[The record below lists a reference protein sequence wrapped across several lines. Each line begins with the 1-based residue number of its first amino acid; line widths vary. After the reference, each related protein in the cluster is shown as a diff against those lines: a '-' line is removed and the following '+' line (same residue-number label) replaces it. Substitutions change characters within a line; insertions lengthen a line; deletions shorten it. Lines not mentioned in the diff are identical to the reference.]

1 MPQWTAL
8 TPRRSVGGPSET
20 EVIPMSLRLL
30 AVMLAICC
38 APLASRAADQDNP
51 YKNAKVGD
59 YATYKMNMKVAN
71 FTIAGTTTQSVTAKS
86 DKEATVK
93 TTGSFELM
101 GNKQDIPEQ
110 TQTIDLT
117 KPFDPTKVGGGGGL
131 PPGTDV
137 KVEKG
142 KEGKEKIKVNG
153 KEYDCTWTAYTVKGK
168 AGGQDLTADVKA
180 WMSKDMPLGM
190 VKMEM
195 TADIAKMKMEMTM
208 ELSESGNKKK

>member
-1 MPQWTAL
+1 MT
-8 TPRRSVGGPSET
+8 V
-20 EVIPMSLRLL
+20 RLL
-30 AVMLAICC
+30 AAALAVCC
-38 APLASRAADQDNP
+38 APLAARAADEDNP

-59 YATYKMNMKVAN
+59 YATYKMNMKVAT
-71 FTIAGTTTQSVTAKS
+71 FAIAGTTTQSVTAKS

-93 TTGSFELM
+93 TTGSFEIM
-101 GNKQDIPEQ
+101 GMKQDIPEQ

-142 KEGKEKIKVNG
+142 KEGKEKVKVGG
-153 KEYDCTWTAYTVKGK
+153 KEYECTWTAYTVKGK
-168 AGGQDLTADVKA
+168 ANGQEITADVKA
-180 WMSKDMPLGM
+180 WMSKDLPLGM

-208 ELSESGNKKK
+208 ELEKAGNNKK

>member
-1 MPQWTAL
+1 MT
-8 TPRRSVGGPSET
+8 V
-20 EVIPMSLRLL
+20 RLIAAML
-30 AVMLAICC
+30 AVCIVSVAT
-38 APLASRAADQDNP
+38 RAADQDNP

-59 YATYKMNMKVAN
+59 YATYKMSMKLAD
-71 FTIAGTTTQSVTAKS
+71 FTIAGSTTQSVTAKS

-101 GNKQDIPEQ
+101 GNKMDIPEQ

-117 KPFDPTKVGGGGGL
+117 KPFDPTKVGGGGL
-131 PPGTDV
+131 PPGTEV

-142 KEGKEKIKVNG
+142 KEGKEKVKVGG
-153 KEYDCTWTAYTVKGK
+153 KEYDCTWTTYTVKGK
-168 AGGQDLTADVKA
+168 ASGQDITADVKA

-195 TADIAKMKMEMTM
+195 SADIAKMKMEMTM
-208 ELSESGNKKK
+208 ELTETGNKKK

>member
-1 MPQWTAL
+1 MT
-8 TPRRSVGGPSET
+8 
-20 EVIPMSLRLL
+20 LRLFA
-30 AVMLAICC
+30 AVLAIGC
-38 APLASRAADQDNP
+38 APLALRAADEPNP

-59 YATYKMNMKVAN
+59 FATYKMEMKVAG
-71 FTIAGTTTQSVTAKS
+71 FAVSGTTTQSVTAKS
-86 DKEATVK
+86 DTKATVK
-93 TTGSFELM
+93 TTGSFELNGTKM
-101 GNKQDIPEQ
+101 DIPEQ
-110 TQTIDLT
+110 TQDIDLT

-153 KEYDCTWTAYTVKGK
+153 KEYDCTWTTYTVKGK
-168 AGGQDLTADVKA
+168 AGGQEISADVKA

-195 TADIAKMKMEMTM
+195 SADVMKMKMEMKM
-208 ELSESGNKKK
+208 ELSESGNKK